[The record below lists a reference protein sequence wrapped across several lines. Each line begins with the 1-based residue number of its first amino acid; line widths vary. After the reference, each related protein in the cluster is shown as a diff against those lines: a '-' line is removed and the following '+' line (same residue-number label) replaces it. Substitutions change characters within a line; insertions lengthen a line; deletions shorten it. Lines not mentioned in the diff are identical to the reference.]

1 MDWKP
6 QAPLGYWWGTPRVQ
20 GAARGRQ
27 ALQDARATNSPV
39 DARRVGQHRRREQKL
54 WWYAMLLPHG
64 TGEVLGGAQH
74 REDGG
79 RRLPR
84 ASLEN
89 STRGERG
96 WRSRGWGC
104 VPVLGGS
111 APASTRLRSERAISI
126 GKQTRRPRSGAER
139 CAGPHLRAV
148 GSAVCASRR
157 ARGSERR
164 LQLLSGGPSCQQP
177 AARSW

>member
-1 MDWKP
+1 MSQMAQGRDRRGGGAGAFCSRLSIGGGGARKGEIEQEQPRTLHALRAP
-6 QAPLGYWWGTPRVQ
+6 QPC
-20 GAARGRQ
+20 GAG
-27 ALQDARATNSPV
+27 SP
-39 DARRVGQHRRREQKL
+39 G
-54 WWYAMLLPHG
+54 G